1 MFSLKNKYTLEKPIH
16 KIDFI
21 KYNPSSLATVNN
33 ANSNIIV
40 SLPRE
45 DAYICLLNS
54 FISLEFE
61 VLKNNNTRFVDGDEI
76 SLVNFGPISLFS
88 EAKLTTSSGKH
99 LEKVDNLHLIS
110 LMYKLLTST
119 SQTSQLLY
127 GFEESTTIRR
137 QELTNNKNEK
147 GTFFVRIKLKDL
159 FGFADQ
165 EKITYGL
172 GYTLTLKRNT
182 NNDAILRSVGVDA
195 AKVVIK
201 DIGWYIPH
209 YVPSIENQQL
219 VMDQILKKD
228 PTELSYTERIIFRKD
243 VNTNSS
249 WTFELGNA
257 GGDRYRS
264 SGIESPTFVIV
275 GFQAR
280 NKIDSQVHD
289 NAVFDRLPISNAVCK
304 IGSEKHPDD
313 GIECDYDRDKYDQ
326 AYSEIE
332 NFYHLHSET
341 SLLNPFI
348 DLNKF
353 RTNYNF
359 YVFDISKQKDHIA
372 SQPIRLEFKFNAAI
386 DVANFVAYALV
397 LTPKLISIS
406 SDGQRHFDLI

>member
-21 KYNPSSLATVNN
+21 KYSPSSLATINN
-33 ANSNIIV
+33 TNSNTTI
-40 SLPRE
+40 SFPRE
-45 DAYICLLNS
+45 DAYICLQNS

-61 VLKNNNTRFVDGDEI
+61 VLKNNNTRYADGDEI
-76 SLVNFGPISLFS
+76 GLVNVGPIALIS

-119 SQTSQLLY
+119 KSTSQLMY
-127 GFEESTTIRR
+127 GFEENLSVRR

-147 GTFFVRIKLKDL
+147 GTFFVRIKLKNL

-209 YVPSIENQQL
+209 YVPSLENQQF
-219 VMDQILKKD
+219 VMDQILNKD

-243 VNTNSS
+243 VNTNSN
-249 WTFELGNA
+249 WTFELGN
-257 GGDRYRS
+257 S
-264 SGIESPTFVIV
+264 NNESCPTFVIV

-304 IGSEKHPDD
+304 IGSEKYPDD

-326 AYSEIE
+326 AYFEIE
-332 NFYHLHSET
+332 NFYHLNSET
-341 SLLNPFI
+341 NLLNPFI
-348 DLNKF
+348 DLHKF
-353 RTNYNF
+353 RTNYPLF
-359 YVFDISKQKDHIA
+359 VFDLSKQKDQIA

-386 DVANFVAYALV
+386 DVADYIAYALV

-406 SDGQRHFDLI
+406 SEGQRHFDLI

>member
-16 KIDFI
+16 KINFI
-21 KYNPSSLATVNN
+21 KYNPSSLATINN
-33 ANSNIIV
+33 TNSSISI

-45 DAYICLLNS
+45 DAYICLQNS

-61 VLKNNNTRFVDGDEI
+61 VLKNNNTRYADGDEI
-76 SLVNFGPISLFS
+76 GLVNFGPISLFS

-119 SQTSQLLY
+119 KSTSELLY
-127 GFEESTTIRR
+127 GFEESTSVRR

-172 GYTLTLKRNT
+172 GYTLTLKRNN

-209 YVPSIENQQL
+209 YVPSLENQQF
-219 VMDQILKKD
+219 VMDQILNKD
-228 PTELSYTERIIFRKD
+228 PTEIFFTERIIFRKD
-243 VNTNSS
+243 VNTNSN
-249 WTFELGNA
+249 WTFELGSA
-257 GGDRYRS
+257 GGGSYGEAAQS
-264 SGIESPTFVIV
+264 CPTFVIV

-289 NAVFDRLPISNAVCK
+289 NSVFDRLPISNAVCK
-304 IGSEKHPDD
+304 IGSEKYPDD

-341 SLLNPFI
+341 HLLNPFI
-348 DLNKF
+348 DLHKF
-353 RTNYNF
+353 RTKYPLF
-359 YVFDISKQKDHIA
+359 VFDLSKQKDQIA

>member
-1 MFSLKNKYTLEKPIH
+1 MFSLENKYTLEKPIH

-21 KYNPSSLATVNN
+21 KYSPSSLATINN
-33 ANSNIIV
+33 TNSNTTI
-40 SLPRE
+40 SFPRE
-45 DAYICLLNS
+45 DAYICLQNS
-54 FISLEFE
+54 FKGLEFE
-61 VLKNNNTRFVDGDEI
+61 VLKNNDTRYTNGDEI
-76 SLVNFGPISLFS
+76 GLVNFGPISLFS

-99 LEKVDNLHLIS
+99 LEKVDSLHLIS

-119 SQTSQLLY
+119 KSTSQLMY
-127 GFEESTTIRR
+127 GFEEDTTIRR

-219 VMDQILKKD
+219 VMDQILNKD

-243 VNTNSS
+243 VNTNSN
-249 WTFELGNA
+249 WTFELG
-257 GGDRYRS
+257 S
-264 SGIESPTFVIV
+264 SGGEAAQSCPTFVTV

-280 NKIDSQVHD
+280 IKIDSQVHD

-304 IGSEKHPDD
+304 IGSEKYPDD
-313 GIECDYDRDKYDQ
+313 GIECEYDRDKYDQ

-332 NFYHLHSET
+332 NFYHLNSET
-341 SLLNPFI
+341 NLLNPFI

-359 YVFDISKQKDHIA
+359 YVFDLSKQKDIIA

-386 DVANFVAYALV
+386 DVADYIAYALV

>member
-21 KYNPSSLATVNN
+21 KYSPSSLATINN
-33 ANSNIIV
+33 TNSNTTI
-40 SLPRE
+40 SFPRE
-45 DAYICLLNS
+45 DTYICLQNS

-61 VLKNNNTRFVDGDEI
+61 VLKNNNTRYADGDEI
-76 SLVNFGPISLFS
+76 GLVNFGPISLFS

-119 SQTSQLLY
+119 KSTSQLMY
-127 GFEESTTIRR
+127 GFEENLSVRR

-172 GYTLTLKRNT
+172 GYTLTLKRNN

-209 YVPSIENQQL
+209 YVPSLENQQF

-243 VNTNSS
+243 VNTNSN
-249 WTFELGNA
+249 WTFELGN
-257 GGDRYRS
+257 S
-264 SGIESPTFVIV
+264 NNESCPTFVIV

-304 IGSEKHPDD
+304 IGSEKYPDD

-332 NFYHLHSET
+332 NFYHLNSET
-341 SLLNPFI
+341 NLLNPFI
-348 DLNKF
+348 DLHKF
-353 RTNYNF
+353 RTNYPLF
-359 YVFDISKQKDHIA
+359 VFDLSKQKDQIA

-386 DVANFVAYALV
+386 DVADYIAYALV
-397 LTPKLISIS
+397 LTPKLTSIS
-406 SDGQRHFDLI
+406 SDGQRHFDLK

>member
-21 KYNPSSLATVNN
+21 KYSPSSLATINN
-33 ANSNIIV
+33 TNSNTTI
-40 SLPRE
+40 SFPRE
-45 DAYICLLNS
+45 DTYICLQNS

-61 VLKNNNTRFVDGDEI
+61 VLKNNNTRYADGDEI
-76 SLVNFGPISLFS
+76 GLVNFGPISLFS

-119 SQTSQLLY
+119 KSTSQLMY
-127 GFEESTTIRR
+127 GFEENLSVRR

-209 YVPSIENQQL
+209 YVPSLENQQF
-219 VMDQILKKD
+219 VMDQILNKD

-243 VNTNSS
+243 VNTNSN
-249 WTFELGNA
+249 WTFELGSA
-257 GGDRYRS
+257 G
-264 SGIESPTFVIV
+264 ESCPTFVIV

-304 IGSEKHPDD
+304 IGSEKYPDD

-353 RTNYNF
+353 RTNYPLF
-359 YVFDISKQKDHIA
+359 VFDLSKQKDIIA

-386 DVANFVAYALV
+386 DVADYIAYALV

>member
-16 KIDFI
+16 KIDSI
-21 KYNPSSLATVNN
+21 KNSPSSLATINN
-33 ANSNIIV
+33 TNSNTKI
-40 SLPRE
+40 SFPRE
-45 DAYICLLNS
+45 DAYICLQNS

-61 VLKNNNTRFVDGDEI
+61 VLKNNITRYTNGDEI
-76 SLVNFGPISLFS
+76 GLVNFGPISLFS

-110 LMYKLLTST
+110 SMYKLLTST

-127 GFEESTTIRR
+127 GFEENLSVRR

-219 VMDQILKKD
+219 VMDQILNKD
-228 PTELSYTERIIFRKD
+228 PTELSYTERNIFRKD
-243 VNTNSS
+243 VNTNSN
-249 WTFELGNA
+249 WTFELG
-257 GGDRYRS
+257 S
-264 SGIESPTFVIV
+264 SGGEAAQSTPTFVIV

-280 NKIDSQVHD
+280 KKIYSQVHD

-304 IGSEKHPDD
+304 IGSEKDPDD

-332 NFYHLHSET
+332 NFYHLNSET
-341 SLLNPFI
+341 NLLNPFI

-359 YVFDISKQKDHIA
+359 YVFDLSKQRDIIA

-386 DVANFVAYALV
+386 DVADYIAYALV